1 MFILIFIKIL
11 HKENKMQR
19 IKQSKLLKQIDRYF
33 IEVKTAAG
41 AQKLNAADVMSFYLT
56 NLSKKENVV
65 NISYYR
71 LSNTEKQ

>member
-1 MFILIFIKIL
+1 
-11 HKENKMQR
+11 MQK
-19 IKQSKLLKQIDRYF
+19 IKQSKLLKQINRYF

-41 AQKLNAADVMSFYLT
+41 SSEKLNAADVLAFYLT